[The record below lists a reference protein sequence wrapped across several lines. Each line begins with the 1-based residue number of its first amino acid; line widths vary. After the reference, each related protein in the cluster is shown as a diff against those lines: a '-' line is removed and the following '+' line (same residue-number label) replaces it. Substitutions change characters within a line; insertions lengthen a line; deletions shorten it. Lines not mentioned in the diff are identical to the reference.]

1 MSERLSEAEITMKL
15 IEAMEF
21 LRDRMKRTKN
31 NEEFM
36 DTMSH

>member
-1 MSERLSEAEITMKL
+1 MKV

-21 LRDRMKRTKN
+21 LRNRMKRTKN